1 MDNTCPR
8 KCTAALQRP
17 LEQHE
22 LSQLSNIIRAEIALL
37 QQTAFLCETCGSVY
51 ANSRSGTANFGKLPQ
66 VWDIAQADSNY
77 FPAREKKI

>member
-1 MDNTCPR
+1 MDYTCPR
-8 KCTAALQRP
+8 KCAAALQRP

-37 QQTAFLCETCGSVY
+37 RQTAFLCVTCGSVY

-77 FPAREKKI
+77 FPARNKKI